1 MENFA
6 QAFKEF
12 DSKSFMGKG
21 GFVWWYGV
29 VEDRNDPLF
38 LGRLKVRCIGWHTD
52 DKTPGQGI
60 PTEDLPWAQVL
71 LSPQGGSG
79 KANRARSLR
88 ISPGDIVMGFFL
100 IILDMYVQFRL
111 QTACLSFL
119 PIDQN

>member
-38 LGRLKVRCIGWHTD
+38 LGRLKKFNELTKRQTNFKYFCC
-52 DKTPGQGI
+52 KF
-60 PTEDLPWAQVL
+60 
-71 LSPQGGSG
+71 LS
-79 KANRARSLR
+79 
-88 ISPGDIVMGFFL
+88 
-100 IILDMYVQFRL
+100 Y
-111 QTACLSFL
+111 
-119 PIDQN
+119 